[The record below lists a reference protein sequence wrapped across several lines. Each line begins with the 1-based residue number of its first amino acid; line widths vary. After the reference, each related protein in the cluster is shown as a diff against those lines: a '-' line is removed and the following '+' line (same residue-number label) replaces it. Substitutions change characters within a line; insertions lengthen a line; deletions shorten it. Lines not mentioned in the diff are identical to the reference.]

1 MCNVQKVE
9 SLYRQ
14 ALKTALSVRNS
25 VNNEIVYVESG
36 EYPLEV
42 RIAQQ
47 QIKFWTSM
55 QMLSTTNPSHN
66 ISKLIAATEDTKYIK
81 HYKHLVQ
88 KYTDP
93 DKCTDILSNEFRN
106 TFVAKIRS
114 TADLDINSRLGTY
127 AYINPSL
134 TQPSFENKL
143 EFQRVIITRYRTGSH
158 NLRIE
163 SGRTPYIPREE
174 RLCLCNNDLQTIS
187 HVMLHCPIL
196 TALREKYAVVDV
208 ENGLMIDNFL
218 LEMEKALGIK

>member
-47 QIKFWTSM
+47 QIKFWSSM
-55 QMLSTTNPSHN
+55 QMLSTTNPSHY
-66 ISKLIAATEDTKYIK
+66 ISKLIAATE
-81 HYKHLVQ
+81 HLVQ

-106 TFVAKIRS
+106 TYFTKIRS
-114 TADLDINSRLGTY
+114 AADLDINSRLGTY

-158 NLRIE
+158 NFRIE

-174 RLCLCNNDLQTIS
+174 RLCLCNNYLQTIS
-187 HVMLHCPIL
+187 HVMLYCPIL

-208 ENGLMIDNFL
+208 ENGLMIDNYL